1 MILIIS
7 QNNEITTTEVIKW
20 LLKLGKS
27 FIRVH
32 EDEIFDIKINEKR
45 IYIESPRNCFFIDEI
60 TSVWY
65 RRGGLK
71 FNRLHY
77 KNEAIH
83 LNMNEYQH
91 WLEDYVIKVL
101 ESKKHINKQ
110 SNSDINKLIVLEE
123 AQKAGL
129 DIPPYFLADNTND
142 VILKKTIIKT
152 IGGNPRMEGI
162 LKDSSGM
169 MYTTVIKQNE
179 NENENFF
186 ITFFQEKI
194 EKHFEIRSFYLN
206 GKVWSIAIF
215 SQNDDQTKVDF
226 RKYND
231 EKPNRKVP
239 YNLPKNIEQ
248 KIHQL
253 MQSLDLNSGSLDFI
267 KSDSQYYFL
276 EVNSVGQFLG
286 MSILCNY
293 LLEKEIAEYL

>member
-179 NENENFF
+179 NENFF

-194 EKHFEIRSFYLN
+194 EKDFEIRSFYLN

>member
-7 QNNEITTTEVIKW
+7 NNNEITTTEVIKW
-20 LLKLGKS
+20 LLKLGKN

-32 EDEIFDIKINEKR
+32 EDEIFDIKIKEKR
-45 IYIESPRNCFFIDEI
+45 IYIESLRNSFFIDEI

-71 FNRLHY
+71 FNRLLY
-77 KNEAIH
+77 KNEAIN

-91 WLEDYVIKVL
+91 WLEDYIMKVL

-110 SNSDINKLIVLEE
+110 SNSDINKLLVLEE

-129 DIPPYFLADNTND
+129 DIPSYFLADTTDD
-142 VILKKTIIKT
+142 VILNKTIIKT
-152 IGGNPRMEGI
+152 IGGNPRMEDI

-169 MYTTVIKQNE
+169 MYTTVIQE
-179 NENENFF
+179 NEDENFF

-194 EKHFEIRSFYLN
+194 EKDYEIRSFYLN
-206 GKVWSIAIF
+206 GKIWSMAIF

-231 EKPNRKVP
+231 KKPNRKVP
-239 YNLPKNIEQ
+239 YRLPKNIEQ
-248 KIHQL
+248 KIHLL

-267 KSDSQYYFL
+267 KSGSKYYFL
-276 EVNSVGQFLG
+276 EVNPVGQFLG
-286 MSILCNY
+286 MSVLCNY

>member
-32 EDEIFDIKINEKR
+32 EDEIFDIKIKEKR
-45 IYIESPRNCFFIDEI
+45 IYIESLRNSFFIDEI

-77 KNEAIH
+77 KNEAIN

-91 WLEDYVIKVL
+91 WLEDYIMKVL

-110 SNSDINKLIVLEE
+110 SNSDINKLLVLEE

-129 DIPPYFLADNTND
+129 DIPSYFLADTTDD
-142 VILKKTIIKT
+142 VILNKTIIKT
-152 IGGNPRMEGI
+152 IGGNPRMEDI

-169 MYTTVIKQNE
+169 MYTTVIKE
-179 NENENFF
+179 NEDENFF

-194 EKHFEIRSFYLN
+194 EKDYEIRSFYLN
-206 GKVWSIAIF
+206 GQVWSMAIF

-231 EKPNRKVP
+231 KKPNRKVP
-239 YNLPKNIEQ
+239 YRLPKNIEQ
-248 KIHQL
+248 KIHLL

-267 KSDSQYYFL
+267 KSGSKYYFL
-276 EVNSVGQFLG
+276 EVNPVGQFLG
-286 MSILCNY
+286 MSVLCNY

>member
-32 EDEIFDIKINEKR
+32 EDEIFDIRIKEKR
-45 IYIESPRNCFFIDEI
+45 IYIESLRNSFFIDEI

-77 KNEAIH
+77 KNEAIN

-91 WLEDYVIKVL
+91 WLEDYIMKVL

-110 SNSDINKLIVLEE
+110 SNSDINKLLVLEE
-123 AQKAGL
+123 AQKTGL
-129 DIPPYFLADNTND
+129 DIPSYFLADTTDD
-142 VILKKTIIKT
+142 VILNKTIIKT
-152 IGGNPRMEGI
+152 IGGNPRMEDI

-169 MYTTVIKQNE
+169 MYTTVIQE
-179 NENENFF
+179 NEDENFF

-194 EKHFEIRSFYLN
+194 EKDYEIRSFYLN
-206 GKVWSIAIF
+206 GQVWSIAIF

-231 EKPNRKVP
+231 KKPNRKVP
-239 YNLPKNIEQ
+239 YRLPKNIEQ
-248 KIHQL
+248 KIHLL
-253 MQSLDLNSGSLDFI
+253 MQSLELNSGSLDFI
-267 KSDSQYYFL
+267 KSGSKYYFL
-276 EVNSVGQFLG
+276 EVNPVGQFLG
-286 MSILCNY
+286 MSVLCNY

>member
-20 LLKLGKS
+20 LLKLEKS
-27 FIRVH
+27 FIRVQ
-32 EDEIFDIKINEKR
+32 EEEIFDIKIKERR
-45 IYIESPRNCFFIDEI
+45 IYLESPRNCFFIDEI
-60 TSVWY
+60 TSIWY

-77 KNEAIH
+77 KNEAIN

-91 WLEDYVIKVL
+91 WLEDYIIKFL

-110 SNSDINKLIVLEE
+110 SNSDINKLLVLEE

-129 DIPPYFLADNTND
+129 DVPDYFLSDTTDD
-142 VILKKTIIKT
+142 VTLNKTIIKT
-152 IGGNPRMEGI
+152 IGGNPRMENI

-169 MYTTVIKQNE
+169 MYTTIVQE
-179 NENENFF
+179 NEDENFF

-194 EKHFEIRSFYLN
+194 EKDFEIRSFYLN
-206 GKVWSIAIF
+206 GKVWSTAIF
-215 SQNDDQTKVDF
+215 SQNDNQTKIDF

-231 EKPNRKVP
+231 EKPNRKIP

-248 KIHQL
+248 KIHLL
-253 MQSLDLNSGSLDFI
+253 MQSLDLNSGSLDFV
-267 KSDSQYYFL
+267 KNDSKYYFL
-276 EVNSVGQFLG
+276 EVNPVGQFLG
-286 MSILCNY
+286 MSVMCNY
-293 LLEKEIAEYL
+293 LLEKEIADYL

>member
-169 MYTTVIKQNE
+169 MYTTVIQQ

-186 ITFFQEKI
+186 ITFFQKKI

-215 SQNDDQTKVDF
+215 SQNDEQTKVDF

>member
-20 LLKLGKS
+20 LLKLDKS

-32 EDEIFDIKINEKR
+32 EDEVFDIKIQEKR
-45 IYIESPRNCFFIDEI
+45 IYLESPRNCFFIDEI

-77 KNEAIH
+77 KNEAIN

-91 WLEDYVIKVL
+91 WLEDYIIKVL

-110 SNSDINKLIVLEE
+110 SNSDINKLLVLEA
-123 AQKAGL
+123 AQKVGL
-129 DIPPYFLADNTND
+129 DVPSHFLADTTDD
-142 VILKKTIIKT
+142 VTLNKTIIKT
-152 IGGNPRMEGI
+152 IGGNPRMENI

-169 MYTTVIKQNE
+169 MYTTIVQE
-179 NENENFF
+179 NEDENFF
-186 ITFFQEKI
+186 ITFFQENI
-194 EKHFEIRSFYLN
+194 EKDFEIRSFYLN
-206 GKVWSIAIF
+206 GKIWSTAIF
-215 SQNDDQTKVDF
+215 SQNDNQTKIDF

-267 KSDSQYYFL
+267 KNDGKYYFL
-276 EVNSVGQFLG
+276 EVNPVGQFLG
-286 MSILCNY
+286 ISVICNY
-293 LLEKEIAEYL
+293 LLEKEIADYL

>member
-7 QNNEITTTEVIKW
+7 NNNEITTTEVIKW
-20 LLKLGKS
+20 LLKLGKN

-32 EDEIFDIKINEKR
+32 EDEIFDIKIKEKR
-45 IYIESPRNCFFIDEI
+45 IYIESLRNSFFIDEI

-77 KNEAIH
+77 KNEAIN

-91 WLEDYVIKVL
+91 WLEDYIMKVL

-110 SNSDINKLIVLEE
+110 SNSDINKLLVLEE

-129 DIPPYFLADNTND
+129 DIPSYFLADTTDD
-142 VILKKTIIKT
+142 VILNKTIIKT
-152 IGGNPRMEGI
+152 IGGNPRMEDI

-169 MYTTVIKQNE
+169 MYTTVIQKNE
-179 NENENFF
+179 DENFF

-194 EKHFEIRSFYLN
+194 EKDYEIRSFYLN
-206 GKVWSIAIF
+206 GKIWSMAIF

-231 EKPNRKVP
+231 KKPNRKVP
-239 YNLPKNIEQ
+239 YRLPKNIEQ
-248 KIHQL
+248 KIHLL

-267 KSDSQYYFL
+267 KSGSKYYFL
-276 EVNSVGQFLG
+276 EVNPVGQFLG
-286 MSILCNY
+286 MSVLCNY

>member
-110 SNSDINKLIVLEE
+110 SNSDINKLIVLEK

-169 MYTTVIKQNE
+169 MYTTVIQQNE
-179 NENENFF
+179 NEIFF

-194 EKHFEIRSFYLN
+194 EKDFEIRSFYLN

-276 EVNSVGQFLG
+276 EVNPVGQFLG

>member
-20 LLKLGKS
+20 LQKLDKS

-32 EDEIFDIKINEKR
+32 EDEIFDIKIQEKR
-45 IYIESPRNCFFIDEI
+45 IYLESPRNCFFIDEI
-60 TSVWY
+60 SSVWY
-65 RRGGLK
+65 RRGRLK
-71 FNRLHY
+71 FNRLYY
-77 KNEAIH
+77 KNEAINLH
-83 LNMNEYQH
+83 MNEYQH

-110 SNSDINKLIVLEE
+110 SNCDINKLLVLEE

-129 DIPPYFLADNTND
+129 DVPSYFLADNTDHVTLN
-142 VILKKTIIKT
+142 KTIIKT
-152 IGGNPRMEGI
+152 IGGNPRMESI

-169 MYTTVIKQNE
+169 MYTTVVQE
-179 NENENFF
+179 NENKNFL

-194 EKHFEIRSFYLN
+194 EKNFEIRSFYLN
-206 GKVWSIAIF
+206 GKVWSTAIF
-215 SQNDDQTKVDF
+215 SQNDNQTKIDF

-248 KIHQL
+248 KIHLL

-267 KSDSQYYFL
+267 KNDGKYYFL
-276 EVNSVGQFLG
+276 EVNPVGQFLG
-286 MSILCNY
+286 ISVICNY
-293 LLEKEIAEYL
+293 LLEKEIADYL